1 MGFKTY
7 FIKRSL
13 KRLKLLENKERLLG
27 QILHSFAA
35 TVGHY
40 FLQNEELA
48 CPKSDNFF
56 YLTSTL
62 PLVHREDLISF

>member
-7 FIKRSL
+7 SMERSL
-13 KRLKLLENKERLLG
+13 KCLKLLATKERLQG

-40 FLQNEELA
+40 FLQNGEMASL
-48 CPKSDNFF
+48 KFDNFF
-56 YLTSTL
+56 LSHVCL
-62 PLVHREDLISF
+62 AFGMHRNYN